1 MYQTSYLCYNVNII
15 PNNLGKNM
23 NLKEK
28 IGQIIKNRRRELKME
43 QSDLQD
49 YAEVGSTT
57 LSKLEMGKLNITI
70 DNLEKITEVL
80 GLEII
85 IKVKEKI

>member
-1 MYQTSYLCYNVNII
+1 MH
-15 PNNLGKNM
+15 
-23 NLKEK
+23 LKEE
-28 IGQIIKNRRRELKME
+28 IGQIIKARRRELKME
-43 QSDLQD
+43 QTDLQD

-85 IKVKEKI
+85 IKVKEKR

>member
-1 MYQTSYLCYNVNII
+1 
-15 PNNLGKNM
+15 M

-43 QSDLQD
+43 QTDLQD